1 MPEYGTISGD
11 QLARTPVRLRLSD
24 STLVEK
30 FDNRDQRGGGIFL
43 RSEGA
48 VRPYIGLERL
58 RRQCGGIAGQSGYWL
73 RRMARA
79 LGSGEF
85 EAVVRRHQ
93 AMVFSVAYH
102 LLHDRALAEEVAQDV
117 FLQLYG
123 YLAELKS
130 DEHVVFWLRKVA
142 VHRAIDCARSR
153 GVRAEVSLDDHA
165 AELADESFANEGH
178 DPLLKRR
185 LRQLV
190 ASLPQ
195 KARAAVVLR
204 YQEDLG
210 PEEIAK
216 VLEMPVATVKSHLQR
231 ALAMLRE
238 KMSRMEVKR

>member
-11 QLARTPVRLRLSD
+11 QLARTPVRLHLRD
-24 STLVEK
+24 STLLAK
-30 FDNRDQRGGGIFL
+30 LDNRGERNYL
-43 RSEGA
+43 RSEDA
-48 VRPYIGLERL
+48 VRPYIGLVRL
-58 RRQCGGIAGQSGYWL
+58 KRQCGGIAGQSTYWR

-93 AMVFSVAYH
+93 AMVFSMAYH

-117 FLQLYG
+117 FLQLYVHVT
-123 YLAELKS
+123 ELKS
-130 DEHVVFWLRKVA
+130 EEHVVFWLRKVA

-165 AELADESFANEGH
+165 AELADASFANQRH
-178 DPLLKRR
+178 DPLMSRR